1 MTNHHRNG
9 TYSMLLLK
17 KLRAFHYFRRKRS
30 GQVCGWRHREKHAVI
45 TKSTALTL
53 LSFSLCYNFPHVF
66 LHTLFHVLIPRHLV
80 WQPPAAK
87 CGSCTLEMWPRW
99 IKMFCRYKRYIGF
112 WRFSMKKK
120 NDINYL
126 INVFILTTC
135 WNKNILEILGDKIL
149 KLISPTSCSSN
160 MATRKL
166 KITHVAHM
174 YLYRIVLS

>member
-1 MTNHHRNG
+1 MQRNPPGSQLSNNLPCNVGVVNGKIQGINNFHSSSRGQKRFNMFMTNHHRNG

-30 GQVCGWRHREKHAVI
+30 GQVCGRRHREKHAVI

-87 CGSCTLEMWPRW
+87 CGSCTLEM
-99 IKMFCRYKRYIGF
+99 
-112 WRFSMKKK
+112 
-120 NDINYL
+120 
-126 INVFILTTC
+126 
-135 WNKNILEILGDKIL
+135 
-149 KLISPTSCSSN
+149 
-160 MATRKL
+160 
-166 KITHVAHM
+166 
-174 YLYRIVLS
+174 